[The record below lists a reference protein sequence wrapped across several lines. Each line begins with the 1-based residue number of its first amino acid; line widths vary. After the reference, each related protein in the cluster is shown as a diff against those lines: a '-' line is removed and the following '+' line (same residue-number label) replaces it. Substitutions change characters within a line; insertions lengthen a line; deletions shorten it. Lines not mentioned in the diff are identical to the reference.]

1 MIREPA
7 PPNLPNLNGFQK
19 LKKRNPWNAILGT
32 RTNDLIFRMWNSI
45 IVGQSMAA
53 GYITLRFR
61 ILVSLLFL
69 LITSASKLAG
79 QTVPPSTKNWATQ
92 YHFAAAQQAQHDK
105 DYATAEREYQ
115 AVIALA
121 PDFAEVHMNLGLVYQ
136 LEDRSPEA
144 MTEFRRALKIK
155 PALVGANF
163 FLGVDYCKLGEGAKA
178 IPYLKAALQA
188 EPGRPDI
195 RLWLA
200 TAQEISGQLQAEVIT
215 LHRALELQPKDVD
228 LLYLL
233 GSAYE
238 RLGKQQ
244 VAHLEKVAPGSARS
258 EQLFAETYASSNE
271 WPSAAVHFQN
281 ALAASPNRAG
291 LHAELGEVLLR
302 AGKVKSA
309 IQEFDE
315 ELRRDPNNLRALVRR
330 GEAMLIQDNADAA
343 LQDWEKAVVIDV
355 EQSERILGL
364 REAGFG
370 DSALELLPDSSRGN
384 FQKLAEDLQNR
395 HSPAAHL
402 ALAFLAE
409 QNGNVSQA
417 EVESNLAAST
427 AKKDAAGRDCTEAE
441 VNLALQHEEFSKI
454 ASCAGKVLTSRS
466 SVKLR
471 LQVAGALLQA
481 GQSEAALQT
490 LERLPTQENISAE
503 VAYWR
508 ARCYEKL
515 ATAAYLQLYQAEPN
529 SYRLHQ
535 LMGDLGTAKGDDGKA
550 IEEYRAAI
558 ALKPSA
564 PNLHYSL
571 GHVLWK
577 DLKVPEARVEL
588 EAELAVNPR
597 HPGALNDLGDTYL
610 LEHQPNKA
618 LPYLVRALAA
628 DSENPD
634 IHRDL
639 GSAYS
644 ELGDYPK
651 AVDQFKIAVSAD
663 HDGSVHYKLARVYQA
678 LGEKE
683 KATREFALSSALNR
697 ESHDK
702 LEKQTERLGQVTK
715 SAQDP

>member
-1 MIREPA
+1 
-7 PPNLPNLNGFQK
+7 
-19 LKKRNPWNAILGT
+19 
-32 RTNDLIFRMWNSI
+32 MWNSV

-53 GYITLRFR
+53 GYITRRFR
-61 ILVSLLFL
+61 ILVSLLVL
-69 LITSASKLAG
+69 LTTSASRLAG
-79 QTVPPSTKNWATQ
+79 QTVPPSAKNSATQ
-92 YHFAAAQQAQHDK
+92 YHFAAAQQAQHDN

-144 MTEFRRALKIK
+144 MTEFRRALRIK
-155 PALVGANF
+155 PALAGANF
-163 FLGVDYCKLGEGAKA
+163 FLGVDYCKLGEGAEA

-271 WPSAAVHFQN
+271 WPSAVVHFQN

-302 AGKVKSA
+302 AGKVNPA

-315 ELRRDPNNLRALVRR
+315 ELRRDPGNLRALVRR
-330 GEAMLIQDNADAA
+330 GEARLIQDNVDAA

-370 DSALELLPDSSRGN
+370 DSALEQLPDSTREEIR
-384 FQKLAEDLQNR
+384 KLAEGLQNR

-427 AKKDAAGRDCTEAE
+427 ANKDAAAGRGCTEAD
-441 VNLALQHEEFSKI
+441 VNLALQHEEFSKV
-454 ASCAGKVLTSRS
+454 ASCAGKVLTSRA
-466 SVKLR
+466 SVTLR

-481 GQSEAALQT
+481 GQSEVALQT
-490 LERLPTQENISAE
+490 LERLPATENISAE
-503 VAYWR
+503 AAYWR

-515 ATAAYLQLYQAEPN
+515 ATAAYLQLYHAEPN

-535 LMGDLGTAKGDDGKA
+535 LMGDLGAAKGDDGKA

-558 ALKPSA
+558 ALKPSS

-588 EAELAVNPR
+588 EAELGLNPR
-597 HPGALNDLGDTYL
+597 HPGALHDLGDTYL

-628 DSENPD
+628 DSANPD

-651 AVDQFKIAVSAD
+651 ALDHFKIAVSTD
-663 HDGSVHYKLARVYQA
+663 HDGSVHYKLARVYQT

-683 KATREFALSSALNR
+683 KATREFALSTALNR